1 MPKKRKKSA
10 PTSDI
15 VQAVK
20 AIYSGGIVSSD
31 ALYDEE
37 SYYDGIR
44 DDVRRAL
51 HTIKG
56 VDLLYDRPPEARPH
70 WEEGD
75 DPDEDP
81 PSWTEEPASYDLH
94 FVALQ
99 GEEYLFEGEMDEDA
113 FNEELQDVETVTLPT
128 VGRIGCAVGVSIVGP
143 YAVIRFTEMEF
154 TETGSHTQPDIEVRV
169 FDLDGTEL
177 DLEEHYKEL
186 FLEEGIQAL
195 RSLREE
201 ITQKLAPFGIRVL
214 SDAELKKHVPGLK
227 LDPEILQSDP
237 AFFPFKQKK
246 GVTVEDALFFRML

>member
-44 DDVRRAL
+44 DEVRRAL

-56 VDLLYDRPPEARPH
+56 VDLLYDRPPEGCPH

-75 DPDEDP
+75 DPDENP
-81 PSWTEEPASYDLH
+81 PTWTEEPASYDLH
-94 FVALQ
+94 FLALQ
-99 GEEYLFEGEMDEDA
+99 GEQFQFVGEMDEDVITEA
-113 FNEELQDVETVTLPT
+113 GDDVETVAL
-128 VGRIGCAVGVSIVGP
+128 
-143 YAVIRFTEMEF
+143 
-154 TETGSHTQPDIEVRV
+154 TETGSQTLPDIEVRV

-177 DLEEHYKEL
+177 DLEAHYKEL
-186 FLEEGIQAL
+186 FLEEGVRAL
-195 RSLREE
+195 RNLREE

-214 SDAELKKHVPGLK
+214 SDAELKKQVPGLK

-237 AFFPFKQKK
+237 AYFPFKQKK